1 MDSPGDSPTKAHQRS
16 LAISVVM
23 PAFAAPTSP
32 PIVTAPTVTAS
43 ASRIDQVGGRLPA
56 WQGPSSIEAIGL
68 ATSRRQVQQQRE
80 ADSASGVQSPAGQRI
95 DTPATAGI
103 ISAAAQASAPSFG
116 DIVRYTLFNKA
127 PEAHPVQ
134 SPGQSPAGVVSGQLA
149 GGPDSS
155 VLSYVL
161 SGPPS
166 KGSVVLGSDG
176 TYTYSPATDLGPS
189 GGTDTFSVT
198 IDNGSAYRLTGLAGA
213 LQGVLHSLAQ
223 AIGLSG
229 SDTTTVT
236 VPVTIAPFNRPPK
249 IAGYTIGNRDTN
261 GVVTGLVNASD
272 PDDDTLSYSAPTS
285 TAMGTVSIDA
295 SSGAFT
301 YTPGIS
307 GSDAS
312 VGGGA
317 SVTDAFS
324 VTVSDSHGATAVVS
338 VTVPSGPDAPHV
350 TFELVYGAG
359 SEYWT
364 ADARSYL
371 QSAANYVASYFVV
384 PSSVTVTF
392 VVEARNEP
400 EINYLA
406 MGGPLAYGRFT
417 SGWETLPQTKI
428 LTGIDSNG
436 ADPDAQLIW
445 NFAYQWSGTESQ
457 TYGYTYQ
464 TVAIHELL
472 HCLAFFSG
480 LDSSGQVWTVWDT
493 FLTAPDGTRII
504 GTDIPWSGAYEPNL
518 RGENGGL
525 YFGGPNAEAAWGG
538 PIPLGEP
545 SHLKDPDNPRHV
557 WGGVPI
563 IYSVEIGIL
572 RDLGY
577 TVVPQ
582 PVMPGF
588 SSPTLTPT
596 MTL

>member
-1 MDSPGDSPTKAHQRS
+1 M
-16 LAISVVM
+16 
-23 PAFAAPTSP
+23 SP

-43 ASRIDQVGGRLPA
+43 APRIDQVGGGLPA
-56 WQGPSSIEAIGL
+56 WQGPSPIEALGL

-80 ADSASGVQSPAGQRI
+80 VDPAPGEQSPAGQRI
-95 DTPATAGI
+95 DTPATAGML
-103 ISAAAQASAPSFG
+103 SAAAQASAPSFG

-161 SGPPS
+161 SGPAS
-166 KGSVVLGSDG
+166 KGSVVLGPDG

-213 LQGVLHSLAQ
+213 LQSVLHSLAQ
-223 AIGLSG
+223 AIGLSD

-236 VPVTIAPFNRPPK
+236 VLVTIAPFNRPPT
-249 IAGYTIGNRDTN
+249 IAGYTIGSPDTN
-261 GVVTGLVNASD
+261 GVITGLVNASD

-285 TAMGTVSIDA
+285 TTMGTVSIDA

-301 YTPGIS
+301 YTPGVS
-307 GSDAS
+307 GRDAS
-312 VGGGA
+312 ADGTSA
-317 SVTDAFS
+317 TDTFT

-359 SEYWT
+359 SEYWS
-364 ADARSYL
+364 ADARNYL

-384 PSSVTVTF
+384 TSPVTVTF

-406 MGGPLAYGRFT
+406 RGGPLAYGRFT

-457 TYGYTYQ
+457 TYGYTFQ

-472 HCLAFFSG
+472 HCLAFYSV
-480 LDSSGQVWTVWDT
+480 LDSSGQFWTVWDT

-504 GTDIPWSGAYEPNL
+504 GTDIPWSGVYAPNL

-538 PIPLGEP
+538 PVPLGEP
-545 SHLKDPDNPRHV
+545 FHLKDPDNPRHV

-588 SSPTLTPT
+588 SSPTLT
-596 MTL
+596 L